1 MTKCVSRS
9 FAKGE
14 FPDCLKQAKV
24 SPIFKKDDPSEN
36 YRPVSILPLLS
47 KVYEKLLYNRLSD
60 YVENIFNVIL
70 CGFRKAHSTQH
81 ALFKL
86 LQSWQ
91 KELDEKGMVAT
102 VLMDLFKTYDCI
114 PHDLLIA
121 KLSAYGI
128 DSVGLLFIYDYLSR
142 RKQRTKIGSSYSSW
156 HDIIRGVP
164 QGSLLGSLLF
174 NTFINDLFLFIRK
187 SGVCNFADDNTLY
200 SFGGNIENVVSDLKI
215 DLVGI
220 IEWFKINSL
229 IANPGKFQFMVL
241 VNKDER
247 SFNIHINNVKIK
259 NSNEVTLLGIKINKN
274 LTFKKHI
281 SELCRRA
288 SYKLH
293 TLRRIRKY
301 LTVEKAKLLEN
312 AFINSQ
318 FNYAPLIWM
327 FANKSSID
335 KILKIHKRTLQ
346 IVYDVY
352 DESYENLLNRS
363 DDISIHQ
370 NTLAILGY

>member
-1 MTKCVSRS
+1 MYSGNS
-9 FAKGE
+9 FNGS
-14 FPDCLKQAKV
+14 V
-24 SPIFKKDDPSEN
+24 
-36 YRPVSILPLLS
+36 
-47 KVYEKLLYNRLSD
+47 
-60 YVENIFNVIL
+60 
-70 CGFRKAHSTQH
+70 KA
-81 ALFKL
+81 
-86 LQSWQ
+86 
-91 KELDEKGMVAT
+91 
-102 VLMDLFKTYDCI
+102 YDCI

-121 KLSAYGI
+121 KLNAYGI
-128 DSVGLLFIYDYLSR
+128 DSVRLLLISDYLSR

-156 HDIIRGVP
+156 HDIVRGVP

-174 NTFINDLFLFIRK
+174 NIFINDLFLFIRK

-200 SFGGNIENVVSDLKI
+200 SVGKNFISDLKT
-215 DLVGI
+215 DLIGVM
-220 IEWFKINSL
+220 ERFKINSL
-229 IANPGKFQFMVL
+229 KSNPGKFQFMVL
-241 VNKDER
+241 GSKNER
-247 SFNIHINNVKIK
+247 SFNIHINNVQIK
-259 NSNEVTLLGIKINKN
+259 NSNKVTLRGIKIDKN

-288 SYKLH
+288 SHKLH
-293 TLRRIRKY
+293 SLRRIRKY
-301 LTVEKAKLLEN
+301 LTVEKAKLLAN

-327 FANKSSID
+327 FANKCSID

-370 NTLAILGY
+370 KHLRYLAIEVYKSLTKLNPGFMWNFFERNHTPYNLRRGDLLLLPPAKSIRYGVNSLAFRGSLLWNNLPPQVKESQTLEEFKNRIKNLRSIHCTCTVCR

>member
-1 MTKCVSRS
+1 MNKS
-9 FAKGE
+9 FTSGE
-14 FPDCLKQAKV
+14 FPDCLKQANV
-24 SPIFKKDDPSEN
+24 SPIFKKDDPLDKEN

-102 VLMDLFKTYDCI
+102 VLMDLSKAYDCI

-121 KLSAYGI
+121 KLNAYGI
-128 DSVGLLFIYDYLSR
+128 DSVGLLLISDYLSR

-156 HDIIRGVP
+156 HDIVRGVP
-164 QGSLLGSLLF
+164 QGSLLGPLLF
-174 NTFINDLFLFIRK
+174 NIFINDLFLFIRK

-200 SFGGNIENVVSDLKI
+200 SVGKNIENVISDLKT
-215 DLVGI
+215 DLVGVM
-220 IEWFKINSL
+220 EWFKINSL
-229 IANPGKFQFMVL
+229 KANPGKFQFMVL
-241 VNKDER
+241 GYKDER
-247 SFNIHINNVKIK
+247 SFNIHINNVQIK
-259 NSNEVTLLGIKINKN
+259 NSNEVTLLGIKIDKN

-301 LTVEKAKLLEN
+301 LTVEKAKLLVN

-318 FNYAPLIWM
+318 
-327 FANKSSID
+327 SGD
-335 KILKIHKRTLQ
+335 
-346 IVYDVY
+346 
-352 DESYENLLNRS
+352 
-363 DDISIHQ
+363 
-370 NTLAILGY
+370 LG